1 PSKKISNI
9 GHPGTDKVS
18 CTIWE
23 HSECKKVDLTALDVS
38 SAIIQKVDSSQDST
52 EYLYFGVFFALVL
65 SFLPLLFRLRDGIAT
80 YVIQDATTDVLS
92 LSVPSSEEVV
102 KITDGILETMLGTGW
117 RVKIVVLIVMLERFM
132 FSLAFFFL
140 LSVAEKTF
148 KQRFFY
154 AKHFCSLTSS
164 RRAKRANLPHF
175 RLNKVRNIK
184 IWLSI
189 RSYLKKLGPQRS
201 VDVIVSI
208 AFILEVCVV
217 SILCIQ
223 ILKETSQFA
232 DMLYCWELLFWTIA
246 LGIYLLRFMIIGSKI
261 NKKYRNLSVLI
272 TEQ

>member
-1 PSKKISNI
+1 MPINIKKISSSGESCADTTTPNTPKPQTSDLEWPLITDYQSDCTDYSSQCSDSNGSDISPSENPFAWEIREPSKKISNI

-23 HSECKKVDLTALDVS
+23 HNECKKVDLTALDVS
-38 SAIIQKVDSSQDST
+38 SAIIQKADSSQDST

-164 RRAKRANLPHF
+164 R
-175 RLNKVRNIK
+175 
-184 IWLSI
+184 
-189 RSYLKKLGPQRS
+189 
-201 VDVIVSI
+201 
-208 AFILEVCVV
+208 
-217 SILCIQ
+217 
-223 ILKETSQFA
+223 
-232 DMLYCWELLFWTIA
+232 
-246 LGIYLLRFMIIGSKI
+246 
-261 NKKYRNLSVLI
+261 
-272 TEQ
+272 